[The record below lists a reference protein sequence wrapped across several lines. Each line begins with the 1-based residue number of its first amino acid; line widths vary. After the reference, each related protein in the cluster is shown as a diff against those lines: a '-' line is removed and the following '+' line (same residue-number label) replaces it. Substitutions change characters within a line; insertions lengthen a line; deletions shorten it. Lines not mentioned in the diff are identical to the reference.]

1 MIEFRMPSLGADMD
15 VGTVLEWRVRP
26 GDRVKRGDVVALVD
40 TEKAEIEVE
49 IWDAGIVDG
58 ILVPPGQ
65 KVPVGTLL
73 ATLRSEAEAPA
84 GPAEREAAAGEPAR
98 AAEPAAGPARAPR
111 PAAEPARGPAVPE
124 PTAVAAPRRAPP
136 PPEPGAAGPP
146 RAEPARA
153 RVTPLARRL
162 ARELGVDLARVAGH
176 GPDGAVT
183 ADDVRAAAGARAPA
197 APPAAEE
204 ARGLSPERL
213 AAVRRRIALAMER
226 SKREIPHYYLETQV
240 DVSRTLAWLEAENLK
255 RPVTERLLLAP
266 LLLRAVAAGVA
277 AAPELNGHWVDGS
290 FRPGAG
296 VHVGFVISLRG
307 GGLLVPTLRDVD
319 RKGVDELMRELR
331 EATARARRGTLRG
344 VDVSEATL
352 TVTSLGEGGV
362 ETVFGVIYPPQV
374 ALAGFGRVTE
384 RPWAEGGLVGARPV
398 VTATLS
404 ADHRASDG
412 QRGARF
418 LAAVAR
424 VLSSPE
430 AT

>member
-15 VGTVLEWRVRP
+15 YGTVLEWRVRP

-73 ATLRSEAEAPA
+73 ATLRSGAEEPAAAPA
-84 GPAEREAAAGEPAR
+84 PPKPAAARER
-98 AAEPAAGPARAPR
+98 VVAEPAAAREPVVAEPAAPVRPLSPR
-111 PAAEPARGPAVPE
+111 PAPEVAEP
-124 PTAVAAPRRAPP
+124 PP
-136 PPEPGAAGPP
+136 AGPT
-146 RAEPARA
+146 RA

-176 GPDGAVT
+176 GADGAVT

-197 APPAAEE
+197 APPAVEE
-204 ARGLSPERL
+204 ARALSPERL

-266 LLLRAVAAGVA
+266 LLLKAVATGVA
-277 AAPELNGHWVDGS
+277 AAPELNGHWVDGA

-296 VHVGFVISLRG
+296 VHLGFVISLRG

-319 RKGVDELMRELR
+319 RKGIDELMRDLR

-352 TVTSLGEGGV
+352 TVTSLGDGGV

-384 RPWAEGGLVGARPV
+384 RAWAEGGLVGARPV

-424 VLSSPE
+424 ALATPE

>member
-1 MIEFRMPSLGADMD
+1 
-15 VGTVLEWRVRP
+15 VLEWRVRP

-49 IWDAGIVDG
+49 IWDAGVVDG

-84 GPAEREAAAGEPAR
+84 AEPPAAAPAR
-98 AAEPAAGPARAPR
+98 VTE
-111 PAAEPARGPAVPE
+111 PAAEPAPPKLAAAREPVVAPRPGAPREPE
-124 PTAVAAPRRAPP
+124 PVVAEPVAPP
-136 PPEPGAAGPP
+136 RPLPP
-146 RAEPARA
+146 RPAPGVAEPPPAEARA
-153 RVTPLARRL
+153 RVTPLARRI
-162 ARELGVDLARVAGH
+162 ARELGVDLARVVGR

-204 ARGLSPERL
+204 ARALSPERL

-226 SKREIPHYYLETQV
+226 SKREIPHYYLETLV

-277 AAPELNGHWVDGS
+277 AAPELNGHWVDGA
-290 FRPGAG
+290 FRPGTG
-296 VHVGFVISLRG
+296 VHLGFVISLRG

-319 RKGVDELMRELR
+319 RKGVDELMRDLR
-331 EATARARRGTLRG
+331 EASARARRGTLRG

-352 TVTSLGEGGV
+352 TVTNLGDGGV

-384 RPWAEGGLVGARPV
+384 RAWAEGGLVGARPV

-424 VLSSPE
+424 ALASPE